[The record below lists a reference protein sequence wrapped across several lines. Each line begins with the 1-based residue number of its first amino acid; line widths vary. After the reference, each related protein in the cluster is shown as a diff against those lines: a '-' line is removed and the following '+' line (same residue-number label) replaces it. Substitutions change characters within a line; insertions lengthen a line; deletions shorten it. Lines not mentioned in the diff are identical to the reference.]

1 MSKFAINGLPVSSI
15 SEDKYVEKFKAHPDA
30 NYTHFAV
37 SNIDENSS
45 LHDTVEI
52 GDPIIANDISSE
64 ELWEDTF
71 RDYLEGGLSVETKQ
85 NWITHIRKATALEN
99 ELHLY
104 GIKIDLAKQGVFV
117 YIG

>member
-1 MSKFAINGLPVSSI
+1 MSKFVINGLPVSFI
-15 SEDKYVEKFKAHPDA
+15 PEDKYVEKFKASPDV
-30 NYTHFAV
+30 NHTHFAV
-37 SNIDENSS
+37 SNLDENSS
-45 LHDTVEI
+45 QHDTVEI

-64 ELWEDTF
+64 ELWENTF

-85 NWITHIRKATALEN
+85 NWITHIRKVTSLEN

-104 GIKIDLAKQGVFV
+104 GIKIDLVKHGVFV